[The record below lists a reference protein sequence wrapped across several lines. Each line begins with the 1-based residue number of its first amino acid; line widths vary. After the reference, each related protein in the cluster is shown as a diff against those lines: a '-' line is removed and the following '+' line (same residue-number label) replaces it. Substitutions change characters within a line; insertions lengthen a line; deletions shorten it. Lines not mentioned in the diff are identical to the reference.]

1 MNFTR
6 KLTKF
11 HFLQCQK
18 WPKINFWTG
27 KKFETAKNAISWKK
41 IDLFDFTSIMP
52 GLFFRF
58 CGPLWKTKTQVSG
71 TRDPSLVENMYKK
84 NQLIFLTFSVI
95 VTSLEWNIVEH
106 IHALIETRPYKIQT
120 FRIGA
125 SGCIFFRN
133 LLSSCTW
140 AIKLNIEKI
149 AAAGSCIPKNRIN
162 GHFPWNWGVLR

>member
-1 MNFTR
+1 MSDWIFR
-6 KLTKF
+6 YPKSAGKIIKVE
-11 HFLQCQK
+11 FLNAFYTCLPVMFSNMGYPSNCH
-18 WPKINFWTG
+18 WVCTWDW
-27 KKFETAKNAISWKK
+27 EYKNYTHS
-41 IDLFDFTSIMP
+41 FS
-52 GLFFRF
+52 
-58 CGPLWKTKTQVSG
+58 
-71 TRDPSLVENMYKK
+71 
-84 NQLIFLTFSVI
+84 TFSVI